1 MMDME
6 NLIKTQIKE
15 ALCEEFEK
23 DILFNIWSY
32 KWGEFSFR
40 PNYDGTQLYQ
50 HGHIEVRHTPKL
62 KNTGIPLSERTS
74 FTIPIV
80 KHIKFLFVFPLTQ
93 EQELDNKLYNYIQLH
108 LQEKK
113 KQEYLKKNKE
123 LLDMMPEDKRM
134 KLMRE
139 LKLNRITK

>member
-23 DILFNIWSY
+23 DVLFDIYY
-32 KWGEFSFR
+32 KWGEFGFR

-50 HGHIEVRHTPKL
+50 HGHIEVRHSPKL
-62 KNTGIPLSERTS
+62 KNSNTRLSERTS
-74 FTIPIV
+74 FTIPII
-80 KHIKFLFVFPLTQ
+80 KHRKFLFVFPLTP
-93 EQELDNKLYNYIQLH
+93 EQELDNKLYNHIHIH
-108 LQEKK
+108 LQEKEK
-113 KQEYLKKNKE
+113 HEYLKKNKE
-123 LLDMMPEDKRM
+123 LLDMMPEDKRI